1 MPSTDLGTRTP
12 AAAPDDPML
21 PRPFRVVARRQDT
34 VDTATLDLEPVNGPR
49 LTFAPGQFTMLGR
62 LGVGEVPISIS
73 GDPTAPPLRHTIRD
87 VGGVTH
93 LLVQAQVGD
102 VLEVRGPYGTGWE
115 VADGEGGDVLVVTG
129 GIGLAP
135 LRPALLQLVADRDR
149 YRNVALLY
157 GARSPADQLYPDELE
172 QWGAQGIEVHTIVD
186 HGTADWARPG
196 RSGDVADPAGR
207 RRPGAD
213 PLAAVRT

>member
-1 MPSTDLGTRTP
+1 
-12 AAAPDDPML
+12 
-21 PRPFRVVARRQDT
+21 
-34 VDTATLDLEPVNGPR
+34 
-49 LTFAPGQFTMLGR
+49 MLGR

-93 LLVQAQVGD
+93 AA
-102 VLEVRGPYGTGWE
+102 RAGPGRATSSRCADRTAPAGTSPT
-115 VADGEGGDVLVVTG
+115 ARAVTCWWSP
-129 GIGLAP
+129 AASVSRP

-186 HGTADWARPG
+186 HGTADWRRPRRPG
-196 RSGDVADPAGR
+196 DLTDPAGR
-207 RRPGAD
+207 RRPDAD
-213 PLAAVRT
+213 PRPAVRTRGDDAHGHPGAARPRRHARVASAGRWSAT